1 MAAPKKPNKEPLI
14 HITKRKVL
22 PWYRIWAVRAI
33 AIIAALIVC
42 GILTT
47 IMTGL
52 DPISVYATMI
62 KGSFGTTRK
71 IWVLLQELAMLLI
84 VALALAP
91 AYRMK
96 FWNLGGEG
104 QILAGGLATAAC
116 MIVLGGKIPNPV
128 LIVIMIVAA
137 MAAGAFWAFIPAF
150 FKAKFNT
157 NETLFTLMMNYV
169 ALQIVAYFIIIW
181 EVPKGSGSIGII
193 NQSSQNGWFPQLG
206 NKYLLNILIV
216 AVVTVVM
223 FVYMKYSKHG
233 YEISVVGE
241 SHNTARYVGIKVD
254 RVIIRTLLL
263 SGAICGLAG
272 LLLVGSINHTITT
285 SITGG
290 RGFTA
295 VMVAWLAKFDPF
307 GMAASSFLLVFLGR
321 GASEITTIY
330 GLNQSFGDI
339 LTGIILFFIIGSNFF
354 ISYQIHFRKNAKLS
368 ETASAIPEMIPEV
381 EGTEGPAVPAA
392 DESTEAAAEPEAPA
406 AGKEA

>member
-1 MAAPKKPNKEPLI
+1 MKKERKTREPLV
-14 HITKRKVL
+14 HITKRATIPLWKAILVRVVAILIALVISAVVVVVFTHKNPVEVLRAMFNGNFGSARKVL
-22 PWYRIWAVRAI
+22 
-33 AIIAALIVC
+33 
-42 GILTT
+42 
-47 IMTGL
+47 
-52 DPISVYATMI
+52 
-62 KGSFGTTRK
+62 F
-71 IWVLLQELAMLLI
+71 LLQRTAMLLCI
-84 VALALAP
+84 SLAVTP
-91 AYRMK
+91 AFRMK
-96 FWNLGGEG
+96 FWNIGAEG
-104 QILAGGLATAAC
+104 QVLMGALAAAAC
-116 MIVLGGKIPNPV
+116 MFYFGKTKMPNWLLLLLMFAAS
-128 LIVIMIVAA
+128 LIFGML
-137 MAAGAFWAFIPAF
+137 WAIIPAI
-150 FKAKFNT
+150 FKAAWNT

-169 ALQIVAYFIIIW
+169 AMQIIQICVSIW
-181 EVPKGSGSIGII
+181 APNGSGVMGHI
-193 NQSSQNGWFPQLG
+193 NPTTYKGWLPDVFGQ
-206 NKYLLNILIV
+206 KYLINIIF
-216 AVVTVVM
+216 VTILTGIL
-223 FVYMKYSKHG
+223 FVYLTFSKHG

-392 DESTEAAAEPEAPA
+392 DEIAEAAAEPEAPA